1 MSDWPMCSGHFCPFQ
16 MVFLAG
22 QLGLCQYPLTAT
34 GIEPNFIHHE
44 SKRQSVLYCSN
55 FPIQIH
61 IPLRTICLF
70 ACLQAL
76 CLCFRILK
84 GSVFFFFWSCV
95 VLNRLFLLW
104 IEAVIY
110 FLGVAWTQYCLPRIL
125 ESWKFLN
132 VKNSDASCPQGQL
145 PFSFQTDL
153 DTWPVVCPLEGSPTG
168 WWSAIAELSP
178 SQAAWPSQC

>member
-1 MSDWPMCSGHFCPFQ
+1 MCSGHFCPFQ

-34 GIEPNFIHHE
+34 GIGPNFIHHE

-76 CLCFRILK
+76 CLCFHILK
-84 GSVFFFFWSCV
+84 GSVFFFWSCV

-104 IEAVIY
+104 IETVIY
-110 FLGVAWTQYCLPRIL
+110 FLGMAWTHYCLPHFKMYFGELKVFKCQKLR
-125 ESWKFLN
+125 
-132 VKNSDASCPQGQL
+132 CQ
-145 PFSFQTDL
+145 
-153 DTWPVVCPLEGSPTG
+153 
-168 WWSAIAELSP
+168 LSP
-178 SQAAWPSQC
+178 RTAPILISNKSGHVALLCVLQKAHGRADDW